1 MGAEDKRTV
10 KAGDN
15 MLAVINALQRHDG
28 ARVTELAEDLGLAAS
43 TVHSHLATLESNRYV
58 VREGDFYHLSLRFL
72 HVGKYVSSRKPVY
85 TESERIVSK
94 LAERTD
100 ERAFFIVEE
109 HGRGIVLH
117 KSTGKNAVDVPP
129 YIGQYVY
136 LHNTSVGKAILADL
150 PRSRVEDIF
159 EQWGLPQE
167 TERTITERER
177 LLGELD
183 GIAEKGYAMTMGER
197 ISDLKS
203 IACSVSDREGRVVGG
218 LSVSGPQQRLDDEWE
233 TEELKSLIVGAA
245 KELEMNISNV

>member
-1 MGAEDKRTV
+1 MDAENKRTV

-15 MLAVINALQRHDG
+15 MLTIINALQRNDG
-28 ARVTELAEDLGLAAS
+28 IRVTELAKDLGLAAS
-43 TVHSHLATLESNRYV
+43 TVHSHLATLESNHYV
-58 VREGDFYHLSLRFL
+58 VCEGDFYYLSLRFL
-72 HVGKYVSSRKPVY
+72 HVGEYVRSRKPVY
-85 TESERIVSK
+85 TESERIVTK

-129 YIGQYVY
+129 RVGQYVY

-150 PRSRVEDIF
+150 PRSRVEEIL
-159 EQWGLPQE
+159 EEWGLPEE
-167 TERTITERER
+167 TEQTITEQER
-177 LLGELD
+177 LIGELD
-183 GIAEKGYAMTMGER
+183 DIEERGYAMTMGER

-218 LSVSGPQQRLDDEWE
+218 LSVSGPQQRIDDEWE
-233 TEELKSLIVGAA
+233 SEELKSLIVGAA
-245 KELEMNISNV
+245 KELEMNISSV